1 MAETLLRYSV
11 FNITLSNLN
20 RFASFFFEHKSNI
33 IPDISVSLEYFVSVG
48 KQSYI
53 DMRSV
58 GGQLHIINQF
68 SAQCDHRIILDISV
82 SSEYSVSP
90 REQVHFHMED
100 TCTSKSKFGALQAIL
115 HCFAQSFFVYPLRT
129 IYGKSTSAHFVFAI
143 NMPHMPHIVLLAVHK
158 PGEIAYFFQVLITLS
173 LPCFVTNIFRKAS
186 ETAPALTSMEQ

>member
-1 MAETLLRYSV
+1 MSVRACRSMSERGLGEIKWVTIFGAWSVIWGKRSTVYESKSRVMAETLLRYSV

-115 HCFAQSFFVYPLRT
+115 HCFA
-129 IYGKSTSAHFVFAI
+129 
-143 NMPHMPHIVLLAVHK
+143 
-158 PGEIAYFFQVLITLS
+158 
-173 LPCFVTNIFRKAS
+173 
-186 ETAPALTSMEQ
+186 